1 MTKFTTVNETLT
13 NECNA
18 EDGRPKPQK
27 KCETLSSPKQS
38 SEDHFWDYWQRLLG
52 ARNEKK
58 RSVLLAH
65 EHFLSERND
74 TDARSKFQKTVIGI

>member
-1 MTKFTTVNETLT
+1 MAAQN
-13 NECNA
+13 
-18 EDGRPKPQK
+18 PQK

-38 SEDHFWDYWQRLLG
+38 SEDHFWDYEQRLLG

-65 EHFLSERND
+65 EHFLNEHNEADGSPKSPKKMRDLVEPQTIFR
-74 TDARSKFQKTVIGI
+74 RPFLGL

>member
-1 MTKFTTVNETLT
+1 MATQN
-13 NECNA
+13 
-18 EDGRPKPQK
+18 PKK

-38 SEDHFWDYWQRLLG
+38 SEDHFWDYEQRLLG

-74 TDARSKFQKTVIGI
+74 TDARSKLPKISLLILGFRCEAHEGR